1 MGLAVRDDH
10 VDAPRQAQ
18 TGGVLAE
25 TAEAAQVALGARL
38 ADLALERAVLGLFFT
53 GVKLSDGSGGICAT
67 FSKSVPEAVC
77 CPSSSA
83 QVNPPGK
90 LRGRKATEF
99 LDDLRAR
106 SPLRRT
112 LAIAVLS
119 ALCASARRVSPPAR
133 YTIRRGVDA
142 LDLIA
147 IPPDAHVVVV
157 GAFVPVIKAMKSR
170 GQSFRILEQDPAT
183 LKPDELRYYAPAES
197 AHDEVPKA
205 DVLVITGTTLINDTL
220 EPILAA
226 AKCTARIAVVG
237 PTASLAP
244 EALFRRGVSLVGGVD
259 VTDPDLL
266 LDLLSEGASGYH
278 FFGQAAERIVMEPLA
293 PRPAARLSATN
304 PDR

>member
-1 MGLAVRDDH
+1 MG
-10 VDAPRQAQ
+10 APQPAQ
-18 TGGVLAE
+18 GGSILAE
-25 TAEAAQVALGARL
+25 TAEAACAALGARL
-38 ADLALERAVLGLFFT
+38 DHLLVDRAVLGLFFT

-90 LRGRKATEF
+90 LRGRMAGEF
-99 LDDLRAR
+99 LEDLRAR

-119 ALCASARRVSPPAR
+119 ALCASARRVSQPVG
-133 YTIRRGVDA
+133 YTVRRSVDA
-142 LDLIA
+142 LEV
-147 IPPDAHVVVV
+147 IPILPGAHVVIV
-157 GAFVPVIKAMKSR
+157 GAFVPVIRAMKTR
-170 GQSFRILEQDPAT
+170 GQSFCILEQDPAT
-183 LKPDELRYYAPAES
+183 LKPDELGYYAPPERAPQ
-197 AHDEVPKA
+197 EVPKA
-205 DVLVITGTTLINDTL
+205 DVLLITGTTLINDTL

-226 AKCTARIAVVG
+226 AKSTARIAVVG

-266 LDLLSEGASGYH
+266 LDLLAEGASGYH
-278 FFGQAAERIVMEPLA
+278 FFGKAAERIVMEPLA
-293 PRPAARLSATN
+293 LHSGANIPSRNLES
-304 PDR
+304 